1 MSAPYDYEEDN
12 LLTSLLND
20 SSGRKEILNLGDSTE
35 FKDYD
40 PLPDDSLDSDRP
52 SSAFKDL
59 LDVPVS

>member
-1 MSAPYDYEEDN
+1 MSPPYDYEEDN

-40 PLPDDSLDSDRP
+40 PLPDDSLGSDRP

>member
-1 MSAPYDYEEDN
+1 MSPLYDYEEDN

-20 SSGRKEILNLGDSTE
+20 SSARKQILNLADSAE

-52 SSAFKDL
+52 PSAFKDL
-59 LDVPVS
+59 LDVPLP